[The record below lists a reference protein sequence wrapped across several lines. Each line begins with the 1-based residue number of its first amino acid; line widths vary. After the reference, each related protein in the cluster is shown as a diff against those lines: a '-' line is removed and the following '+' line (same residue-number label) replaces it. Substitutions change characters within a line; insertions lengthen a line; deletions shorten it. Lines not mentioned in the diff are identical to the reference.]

1 MSFERELKKIRE
13 EISEY
18 LPKNIIIQNIEF
30 EGPEIAVYSAG
41 NSGDIDA
48 DSDLIQEGNILKE
61 LAKKMR
67 KRVVIRWNVD
77 KRMDPAETDAYIR
90 NLVGKE
96 AEITSIEF
104 DHTRG
109 EVIIESG
116 KPGIVI
122 GKKGVNLKEMRANTF
137 WQPRTIR
144 TPPLPSRTIQLI
156 RGMLSKERQT
166 QKDILLRIGK
176 RIHRPT
182 LFKELTIRMT
192 SLGGFREVGRSAILM
207 QTRDSNVLLD
217 CGLNVGNPNDR
228 FPYFDVPEF
237 NIRDLDAIIISHAHL
252 DHCGMVPFL
261 YKYGYRGPIYS
272 TLPTRNLSTMLQLD
286 FVQICEREGKTP
298 PYSKKDVKT
307 TVLHTI
313 PLSWGKVTDIAPDIK
328 LTLHN
333 SGHILGSSMIHLHF
347 GKGGYN
353 FVYTGDMKFQKTRLL
368 ERANVKFPRVES
380 LLVESTYGGPQD
392 RIPSRQ
398 ESEREIRQILNSTIQ
413 KGGKILIPV
422 LAVGRAQELIIVIE
436 EYISKGMIERV
447 PIFLDGL
454 ISEATAIHTANPDFL
469 SSDLREKILH
479 QGKNPFLSDFF
490 TTINTHEERLAV
502 LTGGPCIILATSG
515 MLIGGPSVQYL
526 RGLADDPDSS
536 LIFVS
541 YQVQGTLGSRVQKGF
556 REFQYVDNK
565 GRTQLVRIKLNIFTL
580 EGFSGH
586 SSRSQLSQFLRKI
599 QPRPKIIIT
608 NHGEE
613 SKCISLSTMIHKKI
627 KKSTKSPKNK
637 ETLLLK

>member
-1 MSFERELKKIRE
+1 MT
-13 EISEY
+13 
-18 LPKNIIIQNIEF
+18 IQKIEF
-30 EGPEIAVYSAG
+30 EGPEIAVYSENNEMDMDE
-41 NSGDIDA
+41 NSDMLK
-48 DSDLIQEGNILKE
+48 DLARQ
-61 LAKKMR
+61 MR
-67 KRVVIRWNVD
+67 KRVVFRWNVD
-77 KRMDPAETDAYIR
+77 KRKDPSETEEYIR
-90 NLVGKE
+90 NLVGEE
-96 AEITSIEF
+96 AEISAIEF

-116 KPGIVI
+116 KPGLVI
-122 GKKGVNLKEMRANTF
+122 GKKGANLKEIRANTF

-144 TPPLPSRTIQLI
+144 TPPLTSITIQLI

-166 QKDILLRIGK
+166 QKDILLKIGK
-176 RIHRPT
+176 RIHRPAIFND
-182 LFKELTIRMT
+182 LSIRM
-192 SLGGFREVGRSAILM
+192 SCLGGFREVGRSCILM

-217 CGLNVGNPNDR
+217 CGLNVGNPHDR
-228 FPYFDVPEF
+228 FPFFEIPEF
-237 NIRDLDAIIISHAHL
+237 SIRDLDAVIVTHAHL
-252 DHCGMVPFL
+252 DHCGLVPFL
-261 YKYGYRGPIYS
+261 FKYGYRGPVYC

-286 FVQICEREGKTP
+286 YVQISEKEGFMP
-298 PYSKKDVKT
+298 PYSKRDVKT

-333 SGHILGSSMIHLHF
+333 SGHILGSSMVHLHF

-353 FVYTGDMKFQKTRLL
+353 FVYTGDFKFQKTRLL
-368 ERANVKFPRVES
+368 EKANVNFPRVET

-398 ESEREIRQILNSTIQ
+398 ESEKELKQIVNSTI
-413 KGGKILIPV
+413 KRGGKILIPV
-422 LAVGRAQELIIVIE
+422 LAVGRAQELLILLE
-436 EYISKGMIERV
+436 ELISKGAIQKIPV
-447 PIFLDGL
+447 FLDGL

-490 TTINTHEERLAV
+490 TTVSSHEERLDIIK
-502 LTGGPCIILATSG
+502 GGPCIVMATSG

-526 RGLADDPDSS
+526 KGLANDKNSS

-541 YQVQGTLGSRVQKGF
+541 YQVSGTLGNRIQKGF
-556 REFQYVDNK
+556 REFQYVDAK
-565 GRTQLVRIKLNIFTL
+565 GRTQLVKMNLNVFTL

-586 SSRSQLSQFLRKI
+586 SSRSQISQFLRRI
-599 QPRPKIIIT
+599 QPRPKVVIT

-613 SKCISLSTMIHKKI
+613 SKAVSLATMIHKKLR
-627 KKSTKSPKNK
+627 KSTKAPKNL
-637 ETLLLK
+637 ETVVLKL